1 MFSSV
6 SKATPQTQRTTG
18 FIASRAMTIV
28 PVTPFTITVNG
39 VTPPNPFSV
48 SVNAGDTVTA
58 SVTTPDDWLWHEFYH
73 YEIDGVPSSF
83 AVVNK
88 SNYTISVKPEDA
100 IKRWYMYEPP
110 THTGTY
116 KSVGGT
122 NYSVNFGT
130 NYETIPTDYHIVL
143 NPLDNGVYFFDINGV
158 QVSKINLP
166 ADPLD
171 YVKIPDRQSVV
182 VLVRGGEA
190 YEVYLNNTTFGI
202 APFYARLNYS
212 EFTDNTFVFQLPG
225 EDLITYLRRAR
236 AKTAIP
242 PATCLTYDGMFLF
255 AGGNGSVWVV
265 DPYADFNLVNEFE
278 IDEFVMNITPLP
290 NNSGVVFVT
299 QSQKIYK
306 MDYAGNFT
314 ELHQGTALWQPAL
327 FNGKVYIPEGE
338 VGLLKVYNPATNSF
352 EADILLDDFSP
363 SHITVDSGMMYVAG
377 HDSERVLI
385 FDSALNIT
393 EKTFPD
399 KVTMVSALN
408 GTLVASHWMKPFKV
422 LNLGDL
428 RRIVAVEFLK
438 RRGPVSH
445 IGTSAV
451 TVKTLGN
458 DEVFARTPEGTW
470 LWINGQRAYTEDV
483 RGSLLVDG
491 DIVSINRACRVAG
504 LQRTNCIIGDVVY
517 DYDTE
522 AVAQTYFPRNI
533 DLPIMPPGEY
543 GVHTRTITLPR
554 AFTPCLM
561 SIEYGVVKVNGA
573 YYYGDTNVTAGDI
586 VSIEMETANNSILP
600 VFTVGA
606 RQFVVPVSTNPIYT
620 PLVYAQTNTN
630 PSTPITEEITFG
642 ELETLFDYII
652 PGYYTATI
660 KKNNVDIT
668 GNYFQQF
675 GVGDKLTVNYITSPK
690 LYDTTDIYILGPTNY
705 KFTAQNTLGNP
716 IDYLDYGDIIHPYT
730 RLLDP
735 YAINGL
741 SFLVDNTTYGYAV
754 EYTSPEIQ
762 YITGNITIAGVQ
774 SSTPG
779 YRVLDFSLSTT
790 YSLYQAIKSTPA
802 AMPFATDANVTSDT
816 PIIVFNQGNTITST
830 WGGTNYYLRSLTSN
844 SKISLFNVN
853 QLMFYV
859 YQSGAQPP
867 EEDLILEYSINGSS
881 WALLYTVSYS
891 GIPNDQWVQKMF
903 TVPVGAK
910 VQSGVYIRITHTAE
924 TGPTFPANNVDVW
937 ACTSFVATSLDRDVA
952 SISIAGGDSYFVLD
966 GNIQSSDT
974 IFVSNG
980 NLLALARNITS
991 YFDSNV
997 TIVQH
1002 LPTGDDDGQA
1012 DIVVGR
1018 WGLINREIIEIK
1030 TPEQRTT
1037 MSVNE
1042 GSIGTYDYIKNIN
1055 VFDTKVEF
1063 SRVTQRTL
1071 HSSKEQLEL
1080 EAQTSTTASSIKSD
1094 QIHLASTVS
1103 FREELNYPE
1112 PLSVAQSTHE
1122 LFTPTTLKQTASVQD
1137 LDQLRITSV
1146 QSASEQ
1152 REIKTIRNLNASL
1165 LVFDKHQVRT
1175 EPSYKE
1181 KFVQVSQSKQL
1192 APQGE
1197 FFESLEISNVGY
1209 KITRQ
1214 EQVSQTL
1221 DKNRIEW
1228 EDQASMFVGQNSIR
1242 RLGANFRLGL
1252 AYLNIR
1258 DIPKFLVFFD
1268 LSSRNNQDA
1277 NPITSDPYKTMYHED
1292 NIEIVS
1298 APVGVRTEIEYLGNI
1313 APTIGTINTNLGAIL
1328 GNSSLTSLNNF
1339 SAINAD
1345 ASTVQSIGV
1354 PSFMANY
1361 VSVSKT
1367 DINNWIDRDTSWQ
1380 TTNFFMTPAPAS
1392 IAKVEEENYYFIDDI
1407 IADKV
1412 RFERLDWDH
1421 NSPRKIDYND
1431 TNIVPAAPDTEI
1443 AGGAVGKIEPT
1454 RLEFDRSS
1462 YDLIDLIPDVADNQN
1477 YLEVDMIARIMHS
1490 VETMV
1495 GQVFIK
1501 IDINDTMAETLI
1513 DKYSLGLP
1521 VFVKSLGQ
1529 KLVPGAGGVVKPVGE
1544 KLAVQS
1550 APVKINYF
1558 SFQLAEREFEP
1569 FNWRKEEPIN
1579 LTFDYTPAD
1588 ANPLNIILRF
1598 TPADANPLNNIP
1610 IKPIATPMTLN
1621 YPTAEMVYWKENTIR
1636 GTTAKANAVAGS
1648 LDTHIASGFAPET
1661 TTQAFDMYIKPDWAQ
1676 EEYSIEPFVVYRLQ
1690 HEQQKNID
1698 PREKIVMERE
1708 RPQFYFT
1715 AITIPEIDRGIVWDH
1730 DISTEY
1736 GAFAT
1741 ENDAYLAAAS
1751 YSSFRPYQILDTN
1764 LWSYRVLFDTGLV
1777 CPLPSGRYAIAWL
1790 IRGG

>member
-1 MFSSV
+1 MFSSI

-39 VTPPNPFSV
+39 LTPPNPSSV

-58 SVTTPDDWLWHEFYH
+58 SITTPDDWLWHEFYH

-100 IKRWYMYEPP
+100 IKRWYMYEPA

-122 NYSVNFGT
+122 NYSINFGT
-130 NYETIPTDYHIVL
+130 NYEPIPTDFHVVL

-158 QVSKINLP
+158 QVSKVNLP

-171 YVKIPDRQSVV
+171 YVKIPDRQSIV

-190 YEVYLNNTTFGI
+190 YEIYLNNTTFGI

-212 EFTDNTFVFQLPG
+212 EFTDNNFVFQLPG

-236 AKTAIP
+236 VKTAIP
-242 PATCLTYDGMFLF
+242 PATCLTYDGMFVF

-278 IDEFVMNITPLP
+278 IDEFIMNITALP
-290 NNSGVVFVT
+290 DNSGVVFVT
-299 QSQKIYK
+299 QSQKIYR

-314 ELHQGTALWQPAL
+314 ELYQGTALWQPAL
-327 FNGKVYIPEGE
+327 FDGKVYIPEGE
-338 VGLLKVYNPATNSF
+338 VGLLKVYNPVTNSF
-352 EADILLDDFSP
+352 ESDIMLDDFGP

-377 HDSERVLI
+377 HDSERVLV

-408 GTLVASHWMKPFKV
+408 GTLVASHWMKSFKV

-445 IGTSAV
+445 IGTAAV

-491 DIVSINRACRVAG
+491 DIISINRACKVAG
-504 LQRTNCIIGDVVY
+504 LQRTNCIIGDVAY

-522 AVAQTYFPRNI
+522 AVTQTYFPRHI
-533 DLPIMPPGEY
+533 DLPIMPPGEF
-543 GVHTRTITLPR
+543 GIHTRTITLPR

-586 VSIEMETANNSILP
+586 VSIEIETDNNSILP

-606 RQFVVPVSTNPIYT
+606 RQFVVPVSTNPTYT
-620 PLVYAQTNTN
+620 PLEYIQTNTS
-630 PSTPITEEITFG
+630 PATPITEEIVFG
-642 ELETLFDYII
+642 EFESLFDYIV

-675 GVGDKLTVNYITSPK
+675 GVGDKLTVNYTTSPK

-716 IDYLDYGDIIHPYT
+716 IGYLDYGDIIHPYT

-735 YAINGL
+735 YAVNGL

-774 SSTPG
+774 QSTPG
-779 YRVLDFSLSTT
+779 YRVLNFSTAT
-790 YSLYQAIKSTPA
+790 DYSLFQAIKSTPA
-802 AMPFATDANVTSDT
+802 AMSFASDTNVPSDT
-816 PIIVFNQGNTITST
+816 PIIVFNQGNTVTST
-830 WGGTNYYLRSLTSN
+830 WGGGNYYFRSVTSN
-844 SKISLFNVN
+844 SKISLFNVS

-867 EEDLILEYSINGSS
+867 EENLIVGYSIDGSS
-881 WALLYTVSYS
+881 WADLYTVSYS
-891 GIPNDQWVQKMF
+891 GIPNDRWVQKMF

-910 VQSGVYIRITHTAE
+910 VQSGVYIRITHNAE
-924 TGPTFPANNVDVW
+924 TGPTFPGNNVDIW
-937 ACTSFVATSLDRDVA
+937 ACTSLVAASIDRDVA
-952 SISIAGGDSYFVLD
+952 SISITGGDSYFVLD
-966 GNIQSSDT
+966 GNIQSSTT

-997 TIVQH
+997 SIVQH
-1002 LPTGDDDGQA
+1002 LPTGDDDGVA
-1012 DIVVGR
+1012 DIVVGK

-1042 GSIGTYDYIKNIN
+1042 GSVSTYDYIKNIS

-1063 SRVTQRTL
+1063 SRAIQRNL
-1071 HSSKEQLEL
+1071 NSNKEQLEL
-1080 EAQTSTTASSIKSD
+1080 EVSASTTAASIKSD
-1094 QIHLASTVS
+1094 QEHLVSTVS

-1112 PLSVAQSTHE
+1112 PLSATQSEHE
-1122 LFTPTTLKQTASVQD
+1122 LFAPTALNQPLSTQD
-1137 LDQLRITSV
+1137 LDQLRVTSA
-1146 QSASEQ
+1146 QMSKEQ
-1152 REIKTIRNLNASL
+1152 REIKTPRNLNASL
-1165 LVFDKHQVRT
+1165 LLFDKHQIRT
-1175 EPSYKE
+1175 ELGYKE
-1181 KFVQVSQSKQL
+1181 RFVQTSQFKHL
-1192 APQGE
+1192 APRGE
-1197 FFESLEISNVGY
+1197 FFESLEISNIGY
-1209 KITRQ
+1209 EIKWQ

-1228 EDQASMFVGQNSIR
+1228 EDQASMSVGQNGIR

-1252 AYLNIR
+1252 SYLNVR

-1268 LSSRNNQDA
+1268 LKMRKNQDA
-1277 NPITSDPYKTMYHED
+1277 DPVTSDPYRTNHDEE
-1292 NIEIVS
+1292 NIEVVS
-1298 APVGVRTEIEYLGNI
+1298 ASVGVRTEIEYAGNI
-1313 APTIGTINTNLGAIL
+1313 EPTVGTINTSTNALL
-1328 GNSSLTSLNNF
+1328 GNSSLISLNNF
-1339 SAINAD
+1339 SSVNANV
-1345 ASTVQSIGV
+1345 SVIEPTGT
-1354 PSFMANY
+1354 PSFMSNY

-1367 DINNWIDRDTSWQ
+1367 DINNWIDRDTTWQ
-1380 TTNFFMTPAPAS
+1380 TTNFFMTPTMAGVVS
-1392 IAKVEEENYYFIDDI
+1392 VEEENYYFIDDI
-1407 IADKV
+1407 IADKDK
-1412 RFERLDWDH
+1412 FEISEWDY
-1421 NSPRKIDYND
+1421 NKPRKVDYVD
-1431 TNIVPAAPDTEI
+1431 TNSKPAAPDTEI
-1443 AGGAVGKIEPT
+1443 AGGTTGKIEAT

-1462 YDLIDLIPDVADNQN
+1462 YDIIELVPDLADNQN
-1477 YLEVDMIARIMHS
+1477 YLELDMVAGIVHS
-1490 VETMV
+1490 IDTMAD
-1495 GQVFIK
+1495 QVFVK
-1501 IDINDTMAETLI
+1501 IDIGDTLARTPP
-1513 DKYSLGLP
+1513 DRYSLGLP
-1521 VFVKSLGQ
+1521 AFVKSRGLKFSTGLGDLVDLVTEKAIIQ
-1529 KLVPGAGGVVKPVGE
+1529 SSPIKLDYS
-1544 KLAVQS
+1544 Q
-1550 APVKINYF
+1550 
-1558 SFQLAEREFEP
+1558 FQLAEREFESLL
-1569 FNWRKEEPIN
+1569 WRKEEPIN

-1588 ANPLNIILRF
+1588 ANPLNAILRY
-1598 TPADANPLNNIP
+1598 TPADTNPLTTIP
-1610 IKPIATPMTLN
+1610 IKTGATSITLN
-1621 YPTAEMVYWKENTIR
+1621 YPVAGMVYWKENTIR
-1636 GTTAKANAVAGS
+1636 GTSARLDADVGT
-1648 LDTHIASGFAPET
+1648 LDTHIASGSVPET
-1661 TTQAFDMYIKPDWAQ
+1661 TTQAFDMYIKPVWAQ

-1715 AITIPEIDRGIVWDH
+1715 AITIPDIDQGIVWDH
-1730 DISTEY
+1730 DISVEY